1 MVFANKQDLP
11 NAMTLDEITEKLG
24 LQNINNINWVVQS
37 SCAKTGEGFCEGFEW
52 LSNAI
57 KKN

>member
-1 MVFANKQDLP
+1 
-11 NAMTLDEITEKLG
+11 MTLDEITEKLG